1 MLEVGDTFQQGGF
14 TYKVIDKDA
23 QGRPISTLC
32 KEETPVEE
40 KKKEEEVPVD
50 KVKEKTPVEGQETK
64 AGEMKQESLVEN
76 AEPAKK
82 RGRK

>member
-1 MLEVGDTFQQGGF
+1 MLEVGDTFQQGCF

-40 KKKEEEVPVD
+40 KKKEEVPVD
-50 KVKEKTPVEGQETK
+50 KVKEETHVEGQETN
-64 AGEMKQESLVEN
+64 AGKMKQESLVEN